1 MATAAQVSAN
11 RENAQ
16 KSTGPRTEEGK
27 ARSSKNATRHGFNSK
42 EFIVGENQQEEFAS
56 LSESLRQQVSPE
68 GALEE
73 EVFAQLLHAAW
84 NLHRLRRIE
93 AELAAGDIDP
103 LADASL
109 DGQLD
114 RLARYEVRFERSF
127 YRAMKELRILQTNS
141 VIRPSLPDA
150 MEAELPGLVSVQ
162 EIHRAKR
169 SQRHSFPGLFAGGTD
184 MSSLTAVTPEEAE
197 LFAMGLGAA
206 GNQQMGSF
214 SG

>member
-1 MATAAQVSAN
+1 MATPAQISAN

-27 ARSSKNATRHGFNSK
+27 ARSSKNATKHGFNSK
-42 EFIVGENQQEEFAS
+42 EFIVGEDQQEEFAS
-56 LSESLRQQVSPE
+56 LNESLRKQVSPL
-68 GALEE
+68 GALER
-73 EVFAQLLHAAW
+73 EVFTQLLHAAW
-84 NLHRLRRIE
+84 NLRRVRRLE

-114 RLARYEVRFERSF
+114 RLARYQVRFERSF
-127 YRAMKELRILQTNS
+127 YRAMKELRTLQTNS
-141 VIRPSLPDA
+141 CIRPSLPDA
-150 MEAELPGLVSVQ
+150 IAKSVPGLASVQ
-162 EIHRAKR
+162 AIHRAKR
-169 SQRHSFPGLFAGGTD
+169 TQQDPFPGLFAGGKD
-184 MSSLTAVTPEEAE
+184 LSRVPPVTPEEAE

-214 SG
+214 SE

>member
-1 MATAAQVSAN
+1 MATPAQISAN

-27 ARSSKNATRHGFNSK
+27 ARSSKNATKHGFNSK
-42 EFIVGENQQEEFAS
+42 EFIVGDDRQEEFAS

-73 EVFAQLLHAAW
+73 EVFTQ
-84 NLHRLRRIE
+84 
-93 AELAAGDIDP
+93 
-103 LADASL
+103 
-109 DGQLD
+109 
-114 RLARYEVRFERSF
+114 
-127 YRAMKELRILQTNS
+127 
-141 VIRPSLPDA
+141 
-150 MEAELPGLVSVQ
+150 LPGLASVK
-162 EIHRAKR
+162 EIHRSKR
-169 SQRHSFPGLFAGGTD
+169 SQKHSFPGLYAGGPD
-184 MSSLTAVTPEEAE
+184 VSRLPPVTPEEAE

>member
-1 MATAAQVSAN
+1 MATAAQISAN

-16 KSTGPRTEEGK
+16 KSTGARTEEGK
-27 ARSSKNATRHGFNSK
+27 ARSSKNATKHGFNSR
-42 EFIVGENQQEEFAS
+42 EFIVGDDQQEEFVS

-73 EVFAQLLHAAW
+73 EVFTQLLHAAW
-84 NLHRLRRIE
+84 NLRRVRRLE
-93 AELAAGDIDP
+93 ADLAADGIDP

-114 RLARYEVRFERSF
+114 RLARYQVRFARSF
-127 YRAMKELRILQTNS
+127 YRAMKELRTLQTNS

-150 MEAELPGLVSVQ
+150 MEAELPGLASVQ

-169 SQRHSFPGLFAGGTD
+169 SQKHSFPGLYAGGTD
-184 MSSLTAVTPEEAE
+184 VSGLPPVTPEEAE